1 MCQSSAAERTS
12 YLSFSCV
19 ASAIWAA
26 AAPAADPGE
35 KRAKIAT
42 VMERVV
48 IEDLVCRASLMC
60 WRLPEP
66 TDCVFGRRLRNG
78 TFGGSAAAACCAAG
92 RRSERHHHVGADGML
107 TTNRRGRKLCQK
119 WQEGQCEPFRV
130 ANARVTEA
138 LCG

>member
-1 MCQSSAAERTS
+1 
-12 YLSFSCV
+12 
-19 ASAIWAA
+19 
-26 AAPAADPGE
+26 
-35 KRAKIAT
+35 
-42 VMERVV
+42 
-48 IEDLVCRASLMC
+48 MC

-78 TFGGSAAAACCAAG
+78 TFGGSAAAARYAAG

-130 ANARVTEA
+130 ANARVTGA
-138 LCG
+138 LWTNAPDVCRLATGPRSCGATSASDSKLTTPMVPG